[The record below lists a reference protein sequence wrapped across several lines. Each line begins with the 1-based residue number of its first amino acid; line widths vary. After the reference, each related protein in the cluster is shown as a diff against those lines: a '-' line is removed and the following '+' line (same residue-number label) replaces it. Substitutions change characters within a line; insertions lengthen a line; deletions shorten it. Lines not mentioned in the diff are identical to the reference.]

1 MLTLA
6 LSSLWLIDTD
16 RLTLAALVAVETV
29 AEAMLWRVVEGM
41 I

>member
-6 LSSLWLIDTD
+6 LSALWLIDTD
-16 RLTLAALVAVETV
+16 RLTLAALIAVETV
-29 AEAMLWRVVEGM
+29 AEAMPWRVWAG

>member
-29 AEAMLWRVVEGM
+29 AEAMLWRTLQ
-41 I
+41 

>member
-16 RLTLAALVAVETV
+16 RLTMAALIAVETV
-29 AEAMLWRVVEGM
+29 AEAMLWRVLQ
-41 I
+41 